1 MADVFVN
8 PDGVFDRLVVLS
20 DTGLSATNPDSS
32 LLASATPEQLALL
45 IPPNQVQIPWAS
57 IVKVRSNRH
66 RDDINVT
73 FRGSS
78 REELKNIGFKDAAS
92 RDAALRAIQKRLGPQ
107 FRWREEQYGI
117 GRAAGIPLVAGV
129 VMSVFTYVSAMAAAG
144 LANGE
149 QADIH
154 GRNRATKAAFVWALD
169 LIGPTGV
176 WVVGGLAVAC
186 CVLWMMGRIKRPPL
200 MVTIAR

>member
-20 DTGLSATNPDSS
+20 DAGLSATNPDKS
-32 LLASATPEQLALL
+32 LLTSATPEQLALTVL
-45 IPPNQVQIPWAS
+45 PNQVQIPWSS

-73 FRGSS
+73 FKGSS

-92 RDAALRAIQKRLGPQ
+92 RDTALRVIHKRLGPQ

-117 GRAAGIPLVAGV
+117 ARAAGAPLITGAL
-129 VMSVFTYVSAMAAAG
+129 MSAFTYVSAMAATG

-149 QADIH
+149 QADVH
-154 GRNRATKAAFVWALD
+154 GRNRATKAMFVWALD
-169 LIGPTGV
+169 LVGPTGV
-176 WVVGGLAVAC
+176 WIVGGLAVVG
-186 CVLWMMGRIKRPPL
+186 CVLWMVSRVKRPPL